1 MLVVG
6 FGATLATGIGGGGT
20 AGAKGRATSGA
31 RSRAAGVSGLRLV
44 VVLKLELL
52 KKKVGAGAHEGMRL
66 RGQHGLDMAELGIQV
81 AEKVEHLT
89 GLRN

>member
-1 MLVVG
+1 
-6 FGATLATGIGGGGT
+6 
-20 AGAKGRATSGA
+20 
-31 RSRAAGVSGLRLV
+31 VSGLRLV